1 MDIKSDLKNIIS
13 ENLAKTASSIF
24 INKSISI
31 IDESAE
37 TKESLLAAADRVSKR
52 IALFIDTDMAVK
64 VFDLLRLEI
73 ENREL
78 TSGTRRKHVRVP
90 MCNKV
95 YVTCNGIASELY
107 TVNVSAGG
115 MYIKTKEP
123 FPAGS
128 EVEILLPLE
137 DESQV
142 RLKGTVA
149 SEISPVSDM
158 FGHPPGMGIE
168 FKEVRDDERQILRD
182 FVKRISTQDIPEG
195 QKESMRKPSFANN
208 RKIVF

>member
-24 INKSISI
+24 INKSMSI

-52 IALFIDTDMAVK
+52 IALFIDTDMAIK
-64 VFDLLRLEI
+64 IFDILRLEI

-78 TSGTRRKHVRVP
+78 QPGVRRKHVRVAI
-90 MCNKV
+90 CNKV

-123 FPAGS
+123 FPVGSKVVISLPIKAGS
-128 EVEILLPLE
+128 HMH
-137 DESQV
+137 
-142 RLKGTVA
+142 LKGVVA
-149 SEISPVSDM
+149 NIQCDI
-158 FGHPPGMGIE
+158 GTQPPGMGIE
-168 FKEVRDDERQILRD
+168 FKEVGDDERKMLRD
-182 FVKRISTQDIPEG
+182 FVKRTSAQDI
-195 QKESMRKPSFANN
+195 S
-208 RKIVF
+208 

>member
-24 INKSISI
+24 INKSMSI

-52 IALFIDTDMAVK
+52 IALFIDTDMAIK
-64 VFDLLRLEI
+64 IFDILRLEI

-78 TSGTRRKHVRVP
+78 QPGVRRKHVRIA

-95 YVTCNGIASELY
+95 YVTHNGLAYELY

-115 MYIKTKEP
+115 MYIQTNEP
-123 FPAGS
+123 LSVGSKVEISLSLKAGS
-128 EVEILLPLE
+128 HLC
-137 DESQV
+137 
-142 RLKGTVA
+142 LKGVVA
-149 SEISPVSDM
+149 NTQFEI
-158 FGHPPGMGIE
+158 GKLPPGMGIE
-168 FKEVRDDERQILRD
+168 FKEVRDDERKMLRD
-182 FVKRISTQDIPEG
+182 FVKRAQDIPES
-195 QKESMRKPSFANN
+195 KEAPAINP
-208 RKIVF
+208 

>member
-1 MDIKSDLKNIIS
+1 MDIKSDLKNIIN
-13 ENLAKTASSIF
+13 ENLAEAASSIF
-24 INKSISI
+24 IGKSLAI

-64 VFDLLRLEI
+64 VFEVLRLEI

-78 TSGTRRKHVRVP
+78 TSGTRRKHVRVA

-95 YVTCNGIASELY
+95 YVTCNGTASELY

-123 FPAGS
+123 FPVGS
-128 EVEILLPLE
+128 KVVIAFPLE
-137 DESQV
+137 KGSLIH
-142 RLKGTVA
+142 LKGVVA
-149 SEISPVSDM
+149 NIQSGI
-158 FGHPPGMGIE
+158 GKQPPGMGIE
-168 FKEVRDDERQILRD
+168 FKEVRDDELKRLRD
-182 FVKRISTQDIPEG
+182 FVKKASAQDIL
-195 QKESMRKPSFANN
+195 ESREDNWMKSLNA
-208 RKIVF
+208 KT